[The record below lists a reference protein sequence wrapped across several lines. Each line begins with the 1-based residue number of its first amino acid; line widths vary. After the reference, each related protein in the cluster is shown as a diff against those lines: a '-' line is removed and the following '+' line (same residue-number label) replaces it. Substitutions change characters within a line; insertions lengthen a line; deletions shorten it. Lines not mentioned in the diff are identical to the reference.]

1 MIFLHKILPL
11 FVMPIMIYLI
21 IIILGTKKEYKNF
34 IYISSLIFYIIS
46 TPIFSNLIM
55 KKVEGEYSYRS
66 INEIEKADAIVI
78 LSGIM
83 RINEFEDGYIV
94 EWGDIDRFFKGI
106 RLYDLK
112 KSNLIVFTGGNNPYN
127 KTKISEGKVLEKF
140 AIKYGVKKKDIVI
153 TKDVLNTSDEAKA
166 VSNLL
171 GNNKTII
178 LVTSAF
184 HMKRAKS
191 LFERQGINV
200 IPYKVDYKT
209 PPSLEFNFIGFLP
222 SSQGL
227 RKTEIAFREI
237 IGRLYYSIL
246 SI

>member
-1 MIFLHKILPL
+1 MITLLN
-11 FVMPIMIYLI
+11 
-21 IIILGTKKEYKNF
+21 G
-34 IYISSLIFYIIS
+34 
-46 TPIFSNLIM
+46 
-55 KKVEGEYSYRS
+55 
-66 INEIEKADAIVI
+66 VI
-78 LSGIM
+78 L
-83 RINEFEDGYIV
+83 
-94 EWGDIDRFFKGI
+94 IDFSKGLD
-106 RLYDLK
+106 LYDLN

-140 AIKYGVKKKDIVI
+140 AIKYGVKKEDIVI

-166 VSNLL
+166 VHDLI
-171 GNNKTII
+171 GQNKTII

-209 PPSLEFNFIGFLP
+209 PPSLEFNFIDFLP
-222 SSQGL
+222 SSSGL

-237 IGRLYYSIL
+237 IGRLYYSIFN
-246 SI
+246 

>member
-21 IIILGTKKEYKNF
+21 IIILGTKKDYKKI
-34 IYISSLIFYIIS
+34 IYISSFIFYIVS
-46 TPIFSNLIM
+46 TPIFANFIM
-55 KKVEGEYSYRS
+55 KKVEGEYSYES

-83 RINEFEDGYIV
+83 RINEFDDDYIV

-106 RLYDLK
+106 RLYELN
-112 KSNLIVFTGGNNPYN
+112 KSNMIVFTGGNNPYN

-140 AIKYGVKKKDIVI
+140 ATNYGVKKEDILV

-166 VSNLL
+166 VLDL
-171 GNNKTII
+171 IGTNKTII

-184 HMKRAKS
+184 HMKRAKL

-200 IPYKVDYKT
+200 TPYKVDYKT
-209 PPSLEFNFIGFLP
+209 PPNLELNFIDIIP
-222 SSQGL
+222 SSSGL
-227 RKTEIAFREI
+227 RKSEIAFREI

-246 SI
+246 SK

>member
-11 FVMPIMIYLI
+11 FLMPIMIYLI
-21 IIILGTKKEYKNF
+21 IIILGTKKGYKNI
-34 IYISSLIFYIIS
+34 IYVSSFLFYIVS

-55 KKVEGEYSYRS
+55 RKVEGEYYYRS
-66 INEIEKADAIVI
+66 INEIKQADAIVI
-78 LSGIM
+78 LSGMM
-83 RINEFEDGYIV
+83 RINEFEDDYIV

-106 RLYDLK
+106 RLYDLN
-112 KSNLIVFTGGNNPYN
+112 KSNLLVFTGGNNPYN

-140 AIKYGVKKKDIVI
+140 AIKFGVKKEDIVI
-153 TKDVLNTSDEAKA
+153 TKDVLNTSDEARA
-166 VSNLL
+166 VHDLI
-171 GNNKTII
+171 GQNKTII

-209 PPSLEFNFIGFLP
+209 PPSLDFNFIDFLP
-222 SSQGL
+222 SSEGL
-227 RKTEIAFREI
+227 RITEIAFREI
-237 IGRLYYSIL
+237 IGRLYYSIFN
-246 SI
+246 

>member
-11 FVMPIMIYLI
+11 FVMPLMIYLFV
-21 IIILGTKKEYKNF
+21 IILGTKKEYKNL
-34 IYISSLIFYIIS
+34 IYISSLIFYFIS
-46 TPIFSNLIM
+46 TPIFSNFLM
-55 KKVEGEYSYRS
+55 KKVEGEYSYKS

-83 RINEFEDGYIV
+83 RINEFDDDYII

-106 RLYDLK
+106 RLYEMN
-112 KSNLIVFTGGNNPYN
+112 KSNMIVFTGGNNPYN
-127 KTKISEGKVLEKF
+127 KTKITEGEVLEKF
-140 AIKYGVKKKDIVI
+140 ALKYGVKKEDILI

-166 VSNLL
+166 VLDL
-171 GNNKTII
+171 IGVNKTII

-209 PPSLEFNFIGFLP
+209 PPSLKLNLNDFIP
-222 SSQGL
+222 SSSGL
-227 RKTEIAFREI
+227 RKTEIAIREI
-237 IGRLYYSIL
+237 MGRLYYSIFM
-246 SI
+246 

>member
-55 KKVEGEYSYRS
+55 KKVEGEYFYRS
-66 INEIEKADAIVI
+66 IIEIEEADAIVI

-83 RINEFEDGYIV
+83 RINEFEDDYIV

-127 KTKISEGKVLEKF
+127 KTKISEGKILEKF
-140 AIKYGVKKKDIVI
+140 ALKYGVKKEDIEI
-153 TKDVLNTSDEAKA
+153 TKDVLNTSDEAQA
-166 VSNLL
+166 VFDLL

-184 HMKRAKS
+184 HMKRAKL

-209 PPSLEFNFIGFLP
+209 PPEIEFNFIDFLP
-222 SSQGL
+222 SSEGL

-246 SI
+246 SK

>member
-55 KKVEGEYSYRS
+55 KKVEGEYFYRS
-66 INEIEKADAIVI
+66 INEIEEADAIVI

-83 RINEFEDGYIV
+83 RINEFEDDYIV

-127 KTKISEGKVLEKF
+127 KTKISEGKILEKF
-140 AIKYGVKKKDIVI
+140 ALKYGVKKEDIEI
-153 TKDVLNTSDEAKA
+153 TKDVLNTSDEAQA
-166 VSNLL
+166 VFDLL

-184 HMKRAKS
+184 HMKRAKL

-209 PPSLEFNFIGFLP
+209 PPEIEFNFIDFLP
-222 SSQGL
+222 SSEGL

-237 IGRLYYSIL
+237 IGRLYYIIL
-246 SI
+246 SK

>member
-1 MIFLHKILPL
+1 
-11 FVMPIMIYLI
+11 MPIMIYLI

-55 KKVEGEYSYRS
+55 KKVEGEYFYRS
-66 INEIEKADAIVI
+66 INEIEEADAIVI

-83 RINEFEDGYIV
+83 RINEFEDDYIV

-127 KTKISEGKVLEKF
+127 KTKISEGKILEKF
-140 AIKYGVKKKDIVI
+140 ALKYGVKKEDIEI
-153 TKDVLNTSDEAKA
+153 TKDVLNTSDEAQA
-166 VSNLL
+166 VFDLL

-184 HMKRAKS
+184 HMKRAKL

-209 PPSLEFNFIGFLP
+209 PPEIEFNFIDFLP
-222 SSQGL
+222 SSEGL

-237 IGRLYYSIL
+237 IGRLYYIIL
-246 SI
+246 SK